1 MLNKWWSIERIV
13 EIIVD
18 ILCVD
23 MDPYKEFIW

>member
-1 MLNKWWSIERIV
+1 MLNKRWSIERIV

-23 MDPYKEFIW
+23 MDAYKEFLL